1 MSDRFWPVHSE
12 QEPWFRIGQ
21 LEVTTTT
28 LLAAVVVLFWPVW
41 ALAGGGPYT
50 SALMYAPAL
59 LAGGELWRVITWP
72 IAEGPSLWGVIGVA
86 MLWYFGNMLE
96 RMIGRTRMAWLFGG
110 MWLSITLAFTAV
122 AVLLSS
128 STALAGIG
136 LIQFLVLLLWIAEY
150 PDARMF
156 FNIPAWVI
164 GVVIVGIQTLVMLG
178 NRQWDALL
186 ALILSMAFVAV
197 SARRAGLL
205 SAYEWIPGRPRAR
218 KDRRPRVSHTETR
231 AHQRRASDR
240 ERLDQL
246 LDQINDQGIG
256 SLTDAQRRELLKLRE
271 RLRRD

>member
-1 MSDRFWPVHSE
+1 
-12 QEPWFRIGQ
+12 
-21 LEVTTTT
+21 
-28 LLAAVVVLFWPVW
+28 
-41 ALAGGGPYT
+41 
-50 SALMYAPAL
+50 
-59 LAGGELWRVITWP
+59 
-72 IAEGPSLWGVIGVA
+72 

-122 AVLLSS
+122 ALLLSS

-136 LIQFLVLLLWIAEY
+136 LIQLLVLLLWIAEY
-150 PDARMF
+150 PNARMF

-186 ALILSMAFVAV
+186 ALVLSMAFVAV

-205 SAYEWIPGRPRAR
+205 SAYDWIPGRPSVR
-218 KDRRPRVSHTETR
+218 KDRRPKVSHSETR

>member
-21 LEVTTTT
+21 FEVTTTT
-28 LLAAVVVLFWPVW
+28 LVAAVVVLCWPVW
-41 ALAGGGPYT
+41 ALAGGAAYETG
-50 SALMYAPAL
+50 LMYAPEL
-59 LAGGELWRVITWP
+59 LAGGQLWRLVTWP
-72 IAEGPSLWGVIGVA
+72 FAAGPSLWAIIDVA
-86 MLWYFGNMLE
+86 MLWYFGNILE
-96 RMIGRTRMAWLFGG
+96 RQIGRTRMAWLLAG
-110 MWLSITLAFTAV
+110 MWLSITVAYTAV
-122 AVLLSS
+122 ALLFSS

-136 LIQFLVLLLWIAEY
+136 LIQLLVLLLWIAEY

-164 GVVIVGIQTLVMLG
+164 GVVIVGLQVLVMLG
-178 NRQWDALL
+178 NRQWDGLL
-186 ALILSMAFVAV
+186 ALALSMAFVAV
-197 SARRAGLL
+197 AARRAGMLA
-205 SAYEWIPGRPRAR
+205 AYDWIPGRPRVR
-218 KDRRPRVSHTETR
+218 KSRAPKVSRTETR

-240 ERLDQL
+240 ERLDEL